1 MYVLGERTIESTN
14 AWCRICPVVIQPQL
28 SLDALRLRWGLK
40 DDFAWLMQEDPDMYT
55 RWDGQRDRVANTG
68 FWILKNDPRTFAM
81 LLDLIECPSRVG
93 IASQLVT

>member
-1 MYVLGERTIESTN
+1 
-14 AWCRICPVVIQPQL
+14 
-28 SLDALRLRWGLK
+28 
-40 DDFAWLMQEDPDMYT
+40 MYT

-93 IASQLVT
+93 IASQLVTCLREADVEPSPVTA